1 MQVEYEETPANFST
15 SEVLP
20 PQAQS
25 DDQGASDDEDQD
37 QGEEQEQD
45 DQEDEEDEEDG
56 DDAGML
62 PPVSLSFTTYTNQ
75 E

>member
-15 SEVLP
+15 SEVIP

-25 DDQGASDDEDQD
+25 DDQGVSDDEDQD
-37 QGEEQEQD
+37 QGEEPEQD
-45 DQEDEEDEEDG
+45 DQEDEEDG
-56 DDAGML
+56 DDAGL
-62 PPVSLSFTTYTNQ
+62 SPRVSFSLMVYTDQ